1 MGKTTR
7 SIEQFKFV
15 HDISTRWH
23 DNDIYGHINN
33 VIYYSFFDTTVNEF
47 LIASGLDIHEG
58 EVIGFA
64 VNSTCDYYK
73 PLAFPDKVAV
83 GMTIGK
89 LGNSS
94 VRYELAI
101 FNKTTG
107 DCCAEGN
114 FTHVFVNRDSQLP
127 TPIPDNLREALS
139 TLIIG

>member
-1 MGKTTR
+1 MTKAKLNL
-7 SIEQFKFV
+7 EQYKFV

-47 LIASGLDIHEG
+47 LIASGLDIHQG
-58 EVIGFA
+58 DVMGFA

-107 DCCAEGN
+107 DCCAAGN
-114 FTHVFVNRDSQLP
+114 FTHVFVKREDQLP
-127 TPIPDNLREALS
+127 TPIPDNLRTALAS
-139 TLIIG
+139 LIID

>member
-1 MGKTTR
+1 MSKTTR

-94 VRYELAI
+94 VRYELSI

-127 TPIPDNLREALS
+127 TPIPDKLREALS

>member
-1 MGKTTR
+1 MSKTTR